1 MNSTINL
8 FKFRGNRE
16 EGELGGVGEELGRS
30 GSWGGTEKQQT
41 EVDLGGGTNDVT
53 MSIVAALYLIS
64 DPVVPV
70 KSTSSS

>member
-30 GSWGGTEKQQT
+30 GS
-41 EVDLGGGTNDVT
+41 
-53 MSIVAALYLIS
+53 
-64 DPVVPV
+64 
-70 KSTSSS
+70 